1 MSASQ
6 IRMWFVLT
14 AEGRND
20 CEMRFFLLSLP
31 AGAGIAAERKNEFIG
46 FLGTPLGWI
55 MWAIYSVVGNFT
67 VALILFTIVTKAL
80 LFPLSIKQQKNTAR
94 MAAFRPQQEALQKK
108 YGNNK
113 QKYQEELMKLY
124 EQEGYNPMSGC
135 LPLLIQFPILFGL
148 IDVIY
153 KPLTHIAHL
162 SADTIEKMREIA
174 EKAGGILGANTYAQ
188 EIDIINALN
197 SGKASLF
204 TGQIGADVIEK
215 AQHID
220 LNFLGINL
228 GERPVW
234 AFNLLVLIPI
244 LSGITSLL
252 VSIYSMKVNQAAQGE
267 QAGGGAM
274 KGMMYIMPLFSVFF
288 AFQVPAGVGFYWIVS
303 NLLSGLQTFLLNKIW
318 SPAKVAAKMEAD
330 RAAGKIKKKKPSKF
344 QEAMKAA
351 QAQQAGQ
358 APSKNAPVPTKPTE
372 EEAAAGLSQKEINR
386 RRLAAARKRDAEKYG
401 EEYVEVTDEDLK

>member
-1 MSASQ
+1 
-6 IRMWFVLT
+6 
-14 AEGRND
+14 
-20 CEMRFFLLSLP
+20 
-31 AGAGIAAERKNEFIG
+31 
-46 FLGTPLGWI
+46 
-55 MWAIYSVVGNFT
+55 
-67 VALILFTIVTKAL
+67 
-80 LFPLSIKQQKNTAR
+80 
-94 MAAFRPQQEALQKK
+94 MAAFRPQQEALMKK

-135 LPLLIQFPILFGL
+135 LPMLIQFPILFGL

-162 SADTIEKMREIA
+162 SADTIEKMKEIA
-174 EKAGGILGANTYAQ
+174 EKAGGILGTNTYAQ

-197 SGKASLF
+197 NGKESLF
-204 TGQIGADVIEK
+204 AGQISADIIEK

-228 GERPVW
+228 GERPTW

-252 VSIYSMKVNQAAQGE
+252 VSIYSMRVNQAAQGD

-288 AFQVPAGVGFYWIVS
+288 AFQVPAGVGFYWIIS
-303 NLLSGLQTFLLNKIW
+303 NLLSGLQTFILNKIW
-318 SPAKVAAKMEAD
+318 SPAKVAAKLEAD
-330 RAAGKIKKKKPSKF
+330 RAAGKLKKKKPSKF

-358 APSKNAPVPTKPTE
+358 APNKNAPVLTKPTPE
-372 EEAAAGLSQKEINR
+372 EEAAGLSQKEINR

-401 EEYVEVTDEDLK
+401 EEYVEVTDDDLK

>member
-31 AGAGIAAERKNEFIG
+31 AGAGIAAERKNEFMG

-252 VSIYSMKVNQAAQGE
+252 VSIYSMNQAAQGE

-358 APSKNAPVPTKPTE
+358 APSKNAPVSTKPTE

>member
-31 AGAGIAAERKNEFIG
+31 AGSGIAAERKNEFMG

>member
-31 AGAGIAAERKNEFIG
+31 AGAGIAAERKNEFMG

-148 IDVIY
+148 IDV
-153 KPLTHIAHL
+153 IAHL

-358 APSKNAPVPTKPTE
+358 APSKNAPVSTKPTE

>member
-1 MSASQ
+1 
-6 IRMWFVLT
+6 
-14 AEGRND
+14 
-20 CEMRFFLLSLP
+20 
-31 AGAGIAAERKNEFIG
+31 
-46 FLGTPLGWI
+46 
-55 MWAIYSVVGNFT
+55 
-67 VALILFTIVTKAL
+67 
-80 LFPLSIKQQKNTAR
+80 
-94 MAAFRPQQEALQKK
+94 
-108 YGNNK
+108 
-113 QKYQEELMKLY
+113 
-124 EQEGYNPMSGC
+124 MSGC

-288 AFQVPAGVGFYWIVS
+288 AFQVPALGVAHRLDGGDPGGHFS
-303 NLLSGLQTFLLNKIW
+303 
-318 SPAKVAAKMEAD
+318 
-330 RAAGKIKKKKPSKF
+330 
-344 QEAMKAA
+344 
-351 QAQQAGQ
+351 
-358 APSKNAPVPTKPTE
+358 
-372 EEAAAGLSQKEINR
+372 
-386 RRLAAARKRDAEKYG
+386 RLAAGEKNGHQGKQGGGRKNDR
-401 EEYVEVTDEDLK
+401 VH

>member
-31 AGAGIAAERKNEFIG
+31 AGAGIAAERKNEFMG

-252 VSIYSMKVNQAAQGE
+252 VSIYESESSRAGRASRRRSNEGHDVYYAAVFS
-267 QAGGGAM
+267 
-274 KGMMYIMPLFSVFF
+274 LFR
-288 AFQVPAGVGFYWIVS
+288 VS
-303 NLLSGLQTFLLNKIW
+303 GSCRCWFLLDRFQL
-318 SPAKVAAKMEAD
+318 AVRVAD
-330 RAAGKIKKKKPSKF
+330 FS
-344 QEAMKAA
+344 
-351 QAQQAGQ
+351 AQQ
-358 APSKNAPVPTKPTE
+358 
-372 EEAAAGLSQKEINR
+372 
-386 RRLAAARKRDAEKYG
+386 
-401 EEYVEVTDEDLK
+401 DLESR